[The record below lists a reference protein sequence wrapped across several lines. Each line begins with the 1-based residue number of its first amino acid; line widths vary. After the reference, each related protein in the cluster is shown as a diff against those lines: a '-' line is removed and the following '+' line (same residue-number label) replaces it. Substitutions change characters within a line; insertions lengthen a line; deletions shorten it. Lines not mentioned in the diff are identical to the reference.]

1 MLTLYNTLSRTKQ
14 AFEPLEP
21 GKVKMY
27 ACGITIYDRCHIG
40 HARALIT
47 YDIICRHLRA
57 TGWDVTYVRNIT
69 DVDDKIIAR
78 AEANGEAIDAL
89 TERYIAAMDE
99 DAAALNVLP
108 PDQQP
113 RATQWIDRMIELIET
128 LIDKGHAYPGD
139 NGDVYYAVDTFD
151 GYGKL
156 SGRTLA
162 DQRAGERVA
171 VDEHKRDPLDFVLWK
186 AAKPGEPAWDSPWG
200 AGRPGWHIECSAMAK
215 HTLGPQF
222 DIHGGGSDLIFP
234 HHENEIAQSE
244 AANGC
249 ALANYWLHNG
259 MITRD
264 GEKMSKSL
272 GNFDT
277 VRDLLAHHTGE
288 EIRLFVVAAQYRS
301 PLAFVASS
309 LDQARASLTRLYSA
323 LRDAPAADDAA
334 LDVDAVA
341 RFDVA
346 MNDDFNTPVA
356 LAVLFELAGTV
367 NRALADGDP
376 AGAVTAAHTLRSL
389 GQRLGLLYLDA
400 EAYLQRDTGSAGL
413 SAARVDELVA
423 ERIAARGARDFA
435 RADAIRDELTA
446 AGITLEDVDGQTRW
460 RRG

>member
-1 MLTLYNTLSRTKQ
+1 MLRLYNTLTRRKQ
-14 AFEPLEP
+14 TFEPLEP

-47 YDIICRHLRA
+47 YDLMCRHLRA

-78 AEANGEAIDAL
+78 AELNGEPIDEL

-113 RATQWIDRMIELIET
+113 RATQWIDQMIELITT
-128 LIDKGHAYPGD
+128 LIDKGHAYPGA
-139 NGDVYYAVDTFD
+139 NGDVYYAVDTFEE
-151 GYGKL
+151 YGKL
-156 SGRTLA
+156 SGRSLE
-162 DQRAGERVA
+162 DQRAGERIA
-171 VDEHKRDPLDFVLWK
+171 IDEHKRDPLDFVLWK
-186 AAKPGEPAWDSPWG
+186 AAKPGEPSWDSPWG
-200 AGRPGWHIECSAMAK
+200 GGRPGWHIECSAMAR

-249 ALANYWLHNG
+249 TLANYWVHNG

-277 VRDLLAHHTGE
+277 VRDLLADYEGE

-301 PLAFVASS
+301 PLAFGPTS
-309 LDQARASLTRLYSA
+309 LDQARASLTRLYAA
-323 LRDAPAADDAA
+323 LREVPNPEAELDDAA
-334 LDVDAVA
+334 VE
-341 RFDVA
+341 RFDTA
-346 MNDDFNTPVA
+346 MNDDFNTPIA
-356 LAVLFELAGTV
+356 LSVLFELAGDV
-367 NRALADGDP
+367 N
-376 AGAVTAAHTLRSL
+376 
-389 GQRLGLLYLDA
+389 
-400 EAYLQRDTGSAGL
+400 
-413 SAARVDELVA
+413 
-423 ERIAARGARDFA
+423 
-435 RADAIRDELTA
+435 
-446 AGITLEDVDGQTRW
+446 
-460 RRG
+460 